1 MENKIKTST
10 KINLH
15 SSFPERELFIVFFF
29 LFGFWSFL
37 LFHDLMFTLIVPRN
51 VFRKLYMH
59 MYLYPGID
67 M

>member
-1 MENKIKTST
+1 MENKITNKFAF
-10 KINLH
+10 L
-15 SSFPERELFIVFFF
+15 FPRKGTFYRIFF